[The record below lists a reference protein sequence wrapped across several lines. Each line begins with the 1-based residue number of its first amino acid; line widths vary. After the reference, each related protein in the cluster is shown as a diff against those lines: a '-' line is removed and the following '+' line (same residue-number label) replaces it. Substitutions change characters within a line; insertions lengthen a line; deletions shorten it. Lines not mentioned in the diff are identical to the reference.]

1 MLLHLPLGQSP
12 VFTIHDHVADNLPSP
27 RLIFRPPTTT
37 APAAATDSEHL
48 GIAPAPTEGEYE
60 AVVET
65 SGTPFKVENI
75 DMASEIAIQLP
86 IDVPVAKIKG
96 AFQTPQELVSHLAR
110 NYYLKVDASG
120 KTVTNR
126 FILKRISGTDKWEIL
141 LDEQ

>member
-1 MLLHLPLGQSP
+1 MLLNLPLGQSP
-12 VFTIHDHVADNLPSP
+12 MFTIHVADNLPPP
-27 RLIFRPPTTT
+27 RLIFRPSTTT
-37 APAAATDSEHL
+37 APATATDSEPL

-60 AVVET
+60 VVVET
-65 SGTPFKVENI
+65 SGTPSKVGSI

-96 AFQTPQELVSHLAR
+96 SFQTPQELVSHLAQ

-126 FILKRISGTDKWEIL
+126 FILKRISASDKWEIL